1 MGFIVFESEG
11 GRAIKYYRK
20 EATAKSQVTRHN
32 REVHDRQ
39 FKWRDD
45 REWSYLSY
53 SDYEGVL
60 MGMDY
65 PELKIWAFCRGGK
78 IG

>member
-1 MGFIVFESEG
+1 M
-11 GRAIKYYRK
+11 
-20 EATAKSQVTRHN
+20 
-32 REVHDRQ
+32 

>member
-1 MGFIVFESEG
+1 MTTVTGQQRYVARRVAALIKQGFRV
-11 GRAIKYYRK
+11 
-20 EATAKSQVTRHN
+20 V
-32 REVHDRQ
+32 RQ
-39 FKWRDD
+39 HQHMFKWRDD

-65 PELKIWAFCRGGK
+65 PELKIWAFCRGSRRG
-78 IG
+78 